1 MRKHP
6 YQKLLE
12 RKRTW
17 TPVQQKRG
25 VIKEGAEET
34 IRRALAVR
42 HMELPVGEFIREG
55 LEKEVPSL
63 ARQLLESNVQD
74 EIKHDLALGYIVEA
88 YGIKNDAKEE
98 KEALRLRDAW
108 INHPDHTIT
117 KALVAERA
125 IFFVLLPFFRFNG
138 DAALRTVSAD
148 ISRDEQ
154 IHVGTNSLV
163 CAELG
168 LSPSPSL
175 DKLRKATINWIIQP
189 LGINTYDRYLDKKF
203 WLDASDRLMYEG
215 KAPEFSETKR
225 ARMPAFFEHANT
237 NLPQYA

>member
-17 TPVQQKRG
+17 TPVQPTKG
-25 VIKEGAEET
+25 EVKEGAEET
-34 IRRALAVR
+34 IKRALAIR

-63 ARQLLESNVQD
+63 ARELLESNVKD
-74 EIKHDLALGYIVEA
+74 EIKHDIALQYIVDA
-88 YGIKNDAKEE
+88 YGEDSQSE
-98 KEALRLRDAW
+98 KEAKLLRDAW
-108 INHPDHTIT
+108 TSHPDHTIT

-138 DAALRTVSAD
+138 CAAMRTVSAD

-154 IHVGTNSLV
+154 IHVGANTLV

-175 DKLRKATINWIIQP
+175 DKLRKATINWILQP
-189 LGINTYDRYLDKKF
+189 LGINTYDKYLDKKF

-215 KAPEFSETKR
+215 RAPEFSETKA
-225 ARMPAFFEHANT
+225 ARMPAFFEHSNT